1 MYTKRHE
8 NRGGH
13 NLTLMIQIFAT
24 VEMTTIL
31 CCLAKQQ
38 LSTSQICEILKYMQ
52 KELSVICQHMKLKYM
67 QKEMIC
73 HMLIKVNEDKRI
85 CQVPWKDNEIS
96 KQ

>member
-1 MYTKRHE
+1 
-8 NRGGH
+8 
-13 NLTLMIQIFAT
+13 MIQIFAT

-38 LSTSQICEILKYMQ
+38 LSTSQICEWETLKHMQ
-52 KELSVICQHMKLKYM
+52 KELSVICQHMKLKHM

-85 CQVPWKDNEIS
+85 CQVPWKDKEIS